1 MREKPDMRN
10 CVLQQ
15 AKENAMKAS
24 HARASFQMVM
34 NNGMRRPMHYI
45 LCLLSIFQD
54 EKASSDQKIIVDTMV
69 KTSTIISKLINDA
82 MEIYAKDDGRVV
94 LETGVEGGNDK
105 VRGTRRPS
113 TTDENVTIKFE
124 IEVSLEGSQSDS
136 SNSTI
141 HFGGRRHNNKE
152 VTEGLSFIMCKKLV
166 QVGMNGVM
174 RKLVLAGE
182 LQRLLQSGGGDSEA
196 WNKFH
201 TRHSSGKFFKE
212 WRYLL
217 KAFPELASCGECL
230 TVLEVGCG
238 NGSTALPILRGNKSI
253 SLYACDCSEEA
264 LERAKE
270 NIEAANSA
278 LLAVKVSSRSRIC
291 APQMQEAAVRKI
303 SPMQRYLPRT
313 IAALGSRFCYLN
325 IYAISSA
332 TSQDVES
339 NHRMLLCSKARR
351 AVVI

>member
-1 MREKPDMRN
+1 MEQVPHSPFQWQI
-10 CVLQQ
+10 LQ
-15 AKENAMKAS
+15 
-24 HARASFQMVM
+24 V
-34 NNGMRRPMHYI
+34 
-45 LCLLSIFQD
+45 
-54 EKASSDQKIIVDTMV
+54 SS
-69 KTSTIISKLINDA
+69 
-82 MEIYAKDDGRVV
+82 
-94 LETGVEGGNDK
+94 
-105 VRGTRRPS
+105 
-113 TTDENVTIKFE
+113 
-124 IEVSLEGSQSDS
+124 VSL
-136 SNSTI
+136 TL
-141 HFGGRRHNNKE
+141 
-152 VTEGLSFIMCKKLV
+152 VKL
-166 QVGMNGVM
+166 
-174 RKLVLAGE
+174 
-182 LQRLLQSGGGDSEA
+182 
-196 WNKFH
+196 
-201 TRHSSGKFFKE
+201 E

-217 KAFPELASCGECL
+217 KEFPELASCGECS

-339 NHRMLLCSKARR
+339 NHRMLLCLYGMTMLRFEPEQRVGYREYMRSDGTRSYFFFLDSVRDLFCGTGFTELELEYCCVQSVNRR
-351 AVVI
+351 NGKIMRRVWIHGKFQKPHLHVVRYLKLGAVLRSVYTMMVQFGLRSFSRVNYYCSSGREFNCEK